1 MDIENISIKKL
12 IPYARN
18 PRYNADSV
26 DKVAGSLAEYGWQQ
40 PIVVDSE
47 MVIIAGHTR
56 LEAAKQL
63 GLKEVPVHIA
73 KDLTDEQVKAYR
85 LADNRIAQDSE
96 WNEELLALELKE
108 LNNLSFDLDKTG
120 FNEDELND
128 LLADKLEEGL
138 TDKDYAPQLPEDN
151 TVQEG
156 DRYKLGE
163 HIVMCG
169 DATSADDVSKL
180 LDNQLID
187 LVVTDPP
194 YNVDY
199 QSGQKTPRGAR
210 VKGWDKIENDNLT
223 EDEFEQFVD
232 AFMKVYHDYM
242 KPLACIYLFH
252 PDSKYKPKLAFLK
265 SFNEY
270 FTLSATLQWVKNFG
284 GIGFQDYRSQHEPI
298 LYGWKKGEGK
308 HFYIGDRTKTTVW
321 SFSKGNT
328 QEYVH
333 PTQKPV
339 DLLEEAIN
347 NSTRGQDI
355 VADFFGGSGSTLIAC
370 EMTGRKARIIEKSAG
385 YCDVIIERWQQITGK
400 DAINMESGESYNGT
414 KG

>member
-1 MDIENISIKKL
+1 VILRGRFLLATENNLWGSFHFIKENEMDIENISIKKL

-56 LEAAKQL
+56 MEAAKQL

-120 FNEDELND
+120 FNADELND

-156 DRYKLGE
+156 ERYKLGE

-180 LDNQLID
+180 L
-187 LVVTDPP
+187 
-194 YNVDY
+194 
-199 QSGQKTPRGAR
+199 
-210 VKGWDKIENDNLT
+210 
-223 EDEFEQFVD
+223 
-232 AFMKVYHDYM
+232 
-242 KPLACIYLFH
+242 
-252 PDSKYKPKLAFLK
+252 
-265 SFNEY
+265 
-270 FTLSATLQWVKNFG
+270 
-284 GIGFQDYRSQHEPI
+284 
-298 LYGWKKGEGK
+298 
-308 HFYIGDRTKTTVW
+308 
-321 SFSKGNT
+321 
-328 QEYVH
+328 
-333 PTQKPV
+333 
-339 DLLEEAIN
+339 
-347 NSTRGQDI
+347 
-355 VADFFGGSGSTLIAC
+355 
-370 EMTGRKARIIEKSAG
+370 
-385 YCDVIIERWQQITGK
+385 
-400 DAINMESGESYNGT
+400 
-414 KG
+414 